1 MINVMSQ
8 PEPDGPKNGHRLRWQ
23 VVLGSVVVVIGLIG
37 AALAGTWN
45 QNRTLDQRVEHNLDR
60 SNRIETAVDS
70 VRVPVCAIL
79 YAGLSRL
86 PQGLTPQ
93 QLEARQVYGRYYG
106 PGTHESP
113 GLNCP
118 LALPT
123 IPAPALTSASPQP
136 LPPTANRDAPR

>member
-1 MINVMSQ
+1 MDV
-8 PEPDGPKNGHRLRWQ
+8 LRWRM
-23 VVLGSVVVVIGLIG
+23 VAVSFLAMFSLSASLLVVVY
-37 AALAGTWN
+37 N
-45 QNRTLDQRVEHNLDR
+45 QNATLDDRVQRNLDR

-106 PGTHESP
+106 AGTHESP

-123 IPAPALTSASPQP
+123 IPAPVPTTASPQP
-136 LPPTANRDAPR
+136 MPPTANRDAPR